1 MSFKKKIFAVY
12 FLILK
17 FRIILYHKIL
27 IFSEPSLDKDCIVF
41 KVSDSN
47 TVQDMAL
54 EWRTYDCTQA
64 KDAIPICQFSTSNF
78 DIKIDEPQGT
88 FSLISFESLLFWI

>member
-1 MSFKKKIFAVY
+1 MIS
-12 FLILK
+12 
-17 FRIILYHKIL
+17 
-27 IFSEPSLDKDCIVF
+27 SEPSLDKDCVVF

-64 KDAIPICQFSTSNF
+64 KDAIPICQFSTSSF

-88 FSLISFESLLFWI
+88 FFLIFSLKVSYFGSKPLISKKDAIIILSMF